1 MGVRFSRISTSPGQ
15 GASVMNQDQGGVK
28 RPTIKPLNMPSGP
41 APAIEWQEPQNQSQT
56 QATPP
61 AKERGGIDRDILMAG
76 AGCVLILFAGL
87 LIAGVF
93 ALRVVNNRQSPEPP
107 TVPAVAAMPTATETP
122 VPTRTPT
129 PTPVSP
135 YTPLP
140 TWTPIGNKPQI
151 YDYRGSDK
159 EYRDDVNGLG
169 DFMKQSVVD
178 VNDLLAKPDPTN
190 QNWAYKL
197 LAQTTVWQDYFSE
210 TTAIIPPDRYQDFH
224 ENLKK
229 ALSHLKIAA
238 DDVNYALEFEEP
250 DRLDQA
256 KSEIATGAKMLDDAL
271 ASLRSSA

>member
-1 MGVRFSRISTSPGQ
+1 
-15 GASVMNQDQGGVK
+15 
-28 RPTIKPLNMPSGP
+28 
-41 APAIEWQEPQNQSQT
+41 
-56 QATPP
+56 
-61 AKERGGIDRDILMAG
+61 
-76 AGCVLILFAGL
+76 
-87 LIAGVF
+87 
-93 ALRVVNNRQSPEPP
+93 
-107 TVPAVAAMPTATETP
+107 MPTATETP

-151 YDYRGSDK
+151 YDYRGYDK

-169 DFMKQSVVD
+169 DFMKQSVID

-197 LAQTTVWQDYFSE
+197 LAQTTVWQNYFSE

-224 ENLKK
+224 ESLKK

-238 DDVNYALEFEEP
+238 DDVNYATRVRGAGSARPGEIRNR
-250 DRLDQA
+250 DRREDARGRARKPAFVGVMRVETVVPLTRRLGEH
-256 KSEIATGAKMLDDAL
+256 KVRPYVRIADSCG
-271 ASLRSSA
+271 